1 MTSRAIVLQGPV
13 TYDAAELATLQAAG
27 EALATTAATFTCP
40 DDPSYQ
46 ALDGILS
53 AVLGELDVIDATKR
67 TVTDPLR
74 AAIKATDKLFA
85 PVIAP
90 RDAVVVMC
98 KRLMADYQT
107 AKALAERTARALALQ
122 AAKAANDAGMAAALT
137 VAASVAAPVD
147 AGAQTR
153 WRWVVKRIIP
163 DLLPDEYW
171 TPDEKKIGALAKAWP
186 GKSED
191 PPVVPGVV
199 FEREALIAGK
209 HG

>member
-1 MTSRAIVLQGPV
+1 MTNRAIVLQGPV
-13 TYDAAELATLQAAG
+13 TYDAAELATLQEAG
-27 EALATTAATFTCP
+27 EALATTAASFTCP

-53 AVLGELDVIDATKR
+53 AVLVELDTIDATKR

-74 AAIKATDKLFA
+74 TAIKATDRLFA

-90 RDAVVVMC
+90 RDAVVAMC
-98 KRLMADYQT
+98 KRLMADYAQ
-107 AKALAERTARALALQ
+107 AKALAERAARALALE
-122 AAKAANDAGMAAALT
+122 AAKRSDDGAMAQALT
-137 VAASVAAPVD
+137 VAAAVAAPVD

-153 WRWVVKRIIP
+153 WRWVVKRIVP
-163 DLLPDEYW
+163 ELLPDEYW
-171 TPDEKKIGALAKAWP
+171 TPDEKKIGAIAKAWP